1 MTSPQP
7 VNCSGSS
14 CPAPALGE
22 AARAGLTPGLHGLLL
37 PPQLGERVPGCR
49 GQGSRLS
56 PLSPGHEIVSSEQN
70 GARCLEI
77 PWVLPRCGRNRKRQ
91 NLPQNAVASEASP
104 LAREGVGRVD
114 VGLQRGSCC
123 CPRPGIA
130 PSVGTVGFA
139 GSDTEPFITVA
150 SPCLGS
156 ALSPR
161 TYFIRMHSPAETKAH
176 KAPALSLQVQRL
188 KLSLP
193 YFTDAIPQD
202 TGNGY

>member
-1 MTSPQP
+1 MK
-7 VNCSGSS
+7 
-14 CPAPALGE
+14 
-22 AARAGLTPGLHGLLL
+22 
-37 PPQLGERVPGCR
+37 
-49 GQGSRLS
+49 LS
-56 PLSPGHEIVSSEQN
+56 PVSRTGPGAWKFLGFYPGAAEI
-70 GARCLEI
+70 GRDRTCLKMR
-77 PWVLPRCGRNRKRQ
+77 W
-91 NLPQNAVASEASP
+91 ASEASP
-104 LAREGVGRVD
+104 LAREGVGHVD
-114 VGLQRGSCC
+114 VGVQRGSCC

-130 PSVGTVGFA
+130 PSAGTVGFA
-139 GSDTEPFITVA
+139 GSDTEPFITVT

-156 ALSPR
+156 APSPR